1 MINGKIVL
9 PSKYLYIYNKIGF
22 VLTCNEGKK
31 GESIKALEVLA
42 RQRCLRS
49 LRELNPLTFPY
60 AVIHSISLPN
70 LFFLNPYSPFVFLSS
85 F

>member
-60 AVIHSISLPN
+60 AVLVC
-70 LFFLNPYSPFVFLSS
+70 LNETWATVFQKSMR
-85 F
+85 